1 MSATVIFQLAFI
13 ATSAT
18 AALVWPGIAHHSR
31 KCFMHRHDHPSKQNG
46 QAGFT
51 LIELMITL
59 VIAAIIMTIAVPSF
73 LTTIQS
79 SRLTTQVN
87 DLAADISLARSEA
100 IKRGVRVGLCRSANP
115 SAGTPTCGGSSNTW
129 STGWLIYADDD
140 ADGAFVDAD
149 DTLIRIGQPA
159 PNAVTVITDSTA
171 DLGVQYNTDG
181 TLNSGGSIA
190 VFTVCDARGAGS
202 GRQIQINTMGRPRLV
217 KGSAATLNCSSPA
230 AV

>member
-1 MSATVIFQLAFI
+1 MTNNRKDNVHIFDVKNKDANRCSQ
-13 ATSAT
+13 
-18 AALVWPGIAHHSR
+18 
-31 KCFMHRHDHPSKQNG
+31 Q
-46 QAGFT
+46 GFT

-59 VIAAIIMTIAVPSF
+59 VIAAIIMTIGVPSF
-73 LTTIQS
+73 ITTIQN
-79 SRLTTQVN
+79 SRLTTQIN

-115 SAGTPTCGGSSNTW
+115 SAATPTCGGSNNTW

-140 ADGAFVDAD
+140 ASGAFVNAN

-159 PNAVTVITDSTA
+159 PTAVTVITNATA
-171 DLGVQYNTDG
+171 NLDVQYNSDG
-181 TLNSGGSIA
+181 TLNAGAIA
-190 VFTVCDARGAGS
+190 VFTTCDSRGAGD

-217 KGSAATLNCSSPA
+217 KGADATLNCSSPA